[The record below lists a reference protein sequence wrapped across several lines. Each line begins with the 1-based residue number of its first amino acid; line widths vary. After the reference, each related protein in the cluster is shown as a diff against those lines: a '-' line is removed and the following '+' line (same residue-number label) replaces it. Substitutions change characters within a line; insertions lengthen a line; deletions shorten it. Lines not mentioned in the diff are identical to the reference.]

1 MVTDSQRP
9 SEQTEAEQTEAEGT
23 EAPRAGPC
31 GGPTTPPPPPPPPRP
46 PKWSAGVEAEAGSG
60 AGGLGGALQPSRRK
74 RSPCSSRQLLGRVA
88 AEGAAVKGPKGMP
101 ANA

>member
-9 SEQTEAEQTEAEGT
+9 SEQTEAEQA

-31 GGPTTPPPPPPPPRP
+31 GGPTTPPPPPRP
-46 PKWSAGVEAEAGSG
+46 PLWSAGVDVEAGSG

>member
-9 SEQTEAEQTEAEGT
+9 SEQTEAERTEAEGT

-31 GGPTTPPPPPPPPRP
+31 GGPTTPPPPPPPRP
-46 PKWSAGVEAEAGSG
+46 PMWRAGVEAEAGSG